1 MQMQNGNNKQ
11 QQFCRGQ
18 LESARLDVWFR
29 FRERREWEALGGS
42 KGGPRPW
49 SSVACVAR
57 IRGGRVVLASL
68 ACANPHVRTLM
79 SHLAARSALCHR
91 PSRSTASSLGCQM
104 PSDLHY
110 RRQPVRH

>member
-49 SSVACVAR
+49 SSVACVGQDSR
-57 IRGGRVVLASL
+57 WQGGFGEFG
-68 ACANPHVRTLM
+68 
-79 SHLAARSALCHR
+79 LC
-91 PSRSTASSLGCQM
+91 
-104 PSDLHY
+104 
-110 RRQPVRH
+110 QPPRAHF